1 MKNNENEILEICKK
15 VDINFDDVKKDVEL
29 IEIAKDK
36 LSEDEIEKVKDYI
49 RTQKLI
55 SYIDEKIAE
64 LEKEDN

>member
-1 MKNNENEILEICKK
+1 MKNNEDEILEICKK

-36 LSEDEIEKVKDYI
+36 LSKEEIEKVKDYI

-64 LEKEDN
+64 LEKEN